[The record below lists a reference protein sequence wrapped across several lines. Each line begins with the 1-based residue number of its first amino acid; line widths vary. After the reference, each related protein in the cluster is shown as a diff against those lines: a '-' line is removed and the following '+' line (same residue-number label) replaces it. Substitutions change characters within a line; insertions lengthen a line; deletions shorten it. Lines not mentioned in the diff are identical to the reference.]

1 MLRASLMGVV
11 MGLMCGLVG
20 PAQAQNGANCLERC
34 RTNHCNGGATGMVG
48 SPQCVNKCMA
58 FCQSKDSK
66 PK

>member
-34 RTNHCNGGATGMVG
+34 RTNHCNGGGDWNGGFATVRE
-48 SPQCVNKCMA
+48 
-58 FCQSKDSK
+58 
-66 PK
+66 